1 MAAPRLAVMFATVL
15 KLGVKSVESRH
26 SRFACARRKELIP
39 AMSDSLSPS
48 SVVPPAPA
56 VPDIGA
62 AIYDSSPDCV
72 KVLDVDG
79 RMLAMNR
86 NGQCAM
92 EIDDF
97 APLVGLAWAS
107 WWPPETAAT
116 VLTALD
122 AARSGGTGRFGAFC
136 QTAKGTPKWWEVIVA
151 PILGADGQP
160 ERILVM
166 SRDVTGARQADEE
179 LRQSVERLQ
188 LATDAAELGLWTW
201 DPVSDKVTWD
211 NEHTYDILGVAH
223 GEQPVNAARFASD
236 FLHPDDMARFA
247 QAVAASVAGDLRFQ
261 FQGRVLHKDGSVRW
275 VELHG
280 RPHDCA
286 GQPRTQLVG
295 TIADITA
302 RKLAEDKLRDAD
314 RRKDEFL
321 AMLAHELRN
330 PLAPIGA
337 AAELLK
343 LGKFDEARVRR
354 TSEIISRQVSHMT
367 HLVNDLLDVSRVTGG
382 VVKLDT
388 APLDLRDIVADAV
401 EQSGPLIRGR
411 GHKLC
416 IHVPPEAST
425 VLGDAKRLVQ
435 IVGNLLNNAAK
446 YTPDGGK
453 IDLLIAMDDERVTL
467 SVADNGIG
475 MEHQLACR
483 VFDLFS
489 QAEHT
494 SDRTAGGLGLGL
506 ALVKSLVEMHGGT
519 VSCVSGGTGAGSTFS
534 VSLPRL
540 CDGREALVAA
550 HAPGRVAGQA
560 RTLDIL
566 VVDDNVDA
574 AAMLAMLLD
583 ASGHRMTVE
592 HSARDALARIETAR
606 FDVCLL
612 DIGLPEMDGNAL
624 AARLRG
630 HPHTRGALLVAI
642 TGYGQESDRQ
652 RSQAAGFDQHMVKPV
667 DTGRLMDVLAEV
679 A

>member
-1 MAAPRLAVMFATVL
+1 
-15 KLGVKSVESRH
+15 
-26 SRFACARRKELIP
+26 
-39 AMSDSLSPS
+39 MSDFPSAS
-48 SVVPPAPA
+48 SVVRPASI
-56 VPDIGA
+56 VPDIGPA
-62 AIYDSSPDCV
+62 MYESSPDCV
-72 KVLDVDG
+72 KVLDNG
-79 RMLAMNR
+79 GHILSMNR

-97 APLVGLAWAS
+97 APLVGLPWAS
-107 WWPPETAAT
+107 LWPHEMAAT
-116 VLTALD
+116 VLTALA
-122 AARSGGTGRFGAFC
+122 AARSGATSRFDAFC
-136 QTAKGTPKWWEVIVA
+136 PTAKGTPKWWAVIVA
-151 PILGADGQP
+151 PIFGADHQL
-160 ERILVM
+160 ERILAI
-166 SRDVTGARQADEE
+166 SRDVSGERQAGEA
-179 LRQSVERLQ
+179 LQHSAERLE
-188 LATDAAELGLWTW
+188 LATEAAELGLWTW
-201 DPVSDKVTWD
+201 DPLSDQVTWD
-211 NEHTYDILGVAH
+211 NERTCAILGVAPSAL
-223 GEQPVNAARFASD
+223 PVNATRFAAE
-236 FLHPDDMARFA
+236 FLHPDDVARFA

-261 FQGRVLHKDGSVRW
+261 FEGRMRDKNGAVRW
-275 VELHG
+275 IELYG
-280 RPHDCA
+280 RPQDGD

-343 LGKFDEARVRR
+343 LGKFDEARVRK

-401 EQSGPLIRGR
+401 EQSAPLIRGR

-453 IDLLIAMDDERVTL
+453 IDLRIAMEDERVTL

-475 MEHQLACR
+475 IEHQLACR

-519 VSCVSGGTGAGSTFS
+519 VACFSAGTGAGSTFS

-540 CDGREALVAA
+540 RDGREAPLAA
-550 HAPGRVAGQA
+550 RAPERLAGQP

-574 AAMLAMLLD
+574 AAMLAMLLE
-583 ASGHRMTVE
+583 AAGHRMTVE

-652 RSQAAGFDQHMVKPV
+652 RSEAAGFDQHMVKPV
-667 DTGRLMDVLAEV
+667 DTGRLMDVLADV

>member
-1 MAAPRLAVMFATVL
+1 
-15 KLGVKSVESRH
+15 
-26 SRFACARRKELIP
+26 
-39 AMSDSLSPS
+39 MSDFSSPS
-48 SVVPPAPA
+48 SDVPPALP
-56 VPDIGA
+56 VPDLGA
-62 AIYDSSPDCV
+62 AMYESSPDCV
-72 KVLDVDG
+72 KLLDKSG
-79 RMLAMNR
+79 RIESMNK

-92 EIDDF
+92 EIDDMT
-97 APLVGLAWAS
+97 PLLGRS
-107 WWPPETAAT
+107 WSSLWPPEAVPT

-122 AARSGGTGRFGAFC
+122 DARRGGTGRFTAFC
-136 QTAKGTPKWWEVIVA
+136 PTAKGTPRWWDVIVA
-151 PILGADGQP
+151 PIFGADGKLQ
-160 ERILVM
+160 RVLAM
-166 SRDVTGARQADEE
+166 SRDITGVRQAGQA
-179 LRQSVERLQ
+179 LRHSAERLQ

-201 DPVSDKVTWD
+201 DPVSDMVTWD
-211 NEHTYDILGVAH
+211 NERTYDILGIAH
-223 GEQPVNAARFASD
+223 SDPPVNAARFASE
-236 FLHPDDMARFA
+236 FLHPDDIERFTD
-247 QAVAASVAGDLRFQ
+247 AVAASVAGNMRFQ
-261 FQGRVLHKDGSVRW
+261 FQGRVLSQDGAARW
-275 VELHG
+275 VELYGRRHHG
-280 RPHDCA
+280 EDR
-286 GQPRTQLVG
+286 PRTQLVG

-302 RKLAEDKLRDAD
+302 RKLAEDKLIDAD

-343 LGKFDEARVRR
+343 LGKFDEARVRK

-382 VVKLDT
+382 VVKLET

-411 GHKLC
+411 GHQLA
-416 IHVPPEAST
+416 IHLPPYGTT

-446 YTPDGGK
+446 YTPDGGN
-453 IDLLIAMDDERVTL
+453 IDLRIEMDDERVLL
-467 SVADNGIG
+467 SVTDNGVGI
-475 MEHQLACR
+475 EHQLACR

-506 ALVKSLVEMHGGT
+506 ALVKSLVELHGGK
-519 VSCVSGGTGAGSTFS
+519 VSCYSAGTGAGSTFS

-540 CDGREALVAA
+540 RDGREAVAPARAREA
-550 HAPGRVAGQA
+550 HAGPA
-560 RTLDIL
+560 RALDIL

-574 AAMLAMLLD
+574 AAMLAMLLE
-583 ASGHRMTVE
+583 AAGHRLTVE
-592 HSARDALARIETAR
+592 HSARDALARIDTAR

-624 AARLRG
+624 ATRLRS
-630 HPHTRGALLVAI
+630 HPGTCNALLVAI
-642 TGYGQESDRQ
+642 TGYGQESDRR

-667 DTGRLMDVLAEV
+667 DTGKLMDVLADV